1 MAISQNEKGEM
12 KMTREE
18 MIVSKLS
25 TLKTGKLIELWN
37 ETEKQVTTLELSKVR
52 GWLMEALENKNPAAF
67 DAWMEGKQGDD
78 VAIYF

>member
-1 MAISQNEKGEM
+1 MAKSLNEKGEM
-12 KMTREE
+12 KMTREQ

-25 TLKTGKLIELWN
+25 TLKTNKLIELWN
-37 ETEKQVTTLELSKVR
+37 ETETKPITADLGRVR
-52 GWLMEALENKNPAAF
+52 GWLMKAFENKNPAAF